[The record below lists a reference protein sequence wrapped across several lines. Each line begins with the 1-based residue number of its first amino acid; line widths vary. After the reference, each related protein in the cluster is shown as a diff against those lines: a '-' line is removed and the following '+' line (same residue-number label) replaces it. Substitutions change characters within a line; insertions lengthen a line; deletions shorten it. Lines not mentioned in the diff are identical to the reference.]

1 MDIRLSCRRPG
12 TYRDRVPRPRTPRHA
27 LPSRIPAAIE
37 RLDNRLGDGAVRLVA
52 TAVCGLILLSAGVAA
67 GVGPS
72 KISVSQVRAD
82 RAVGISQEV
91 RPAPVVLADL
101 PAATHPA
108 KPSKTPA
115 AHKAHRQAQ
124 RSAKPAQR
132 WLPTGTG
139 MWLHEF
145 GKSEGGNAQA
155 VVARARAAGLT
166 TLYVQTGSSKKGWI
180 GGPVLTSLLRA
191 TKGTEIRIIAWDFP
205 TLKNPE
211 IDAKRMAAA
220 AKFTCRGCA
229 RVAAVAPDVET
240 AAEGT
245 RLSGPAV
252 HRYYT
257 TLRERIGPNIA
268 ILATVP
274 WPSEKRTRT
283 YPYRQTA
290 ALSDALLPMAYWYNR
305 EPSVVTA
312 TSMRYLKQFKRPIMP
327 VGQGYDG
334 RLDAPYLAVDPAPG
348 LSVLEFLRAAKAGGA
363 KHISLWSWQTTGPQ
377 QWYSLKLARTM
388 FPAQRHVGGR
398 T

>member
-1 MDIRLSCRRPG
+1 MG
-12 TYRDRVPRPRTPRHA
+12 
-27 LPSRIPAAIE
+27 PATTNA
-37 RLDNRLGDGAVRLVA
+37 
-52 TAVCGLILLSAGVAA
+52 
-67 GVGPS
+67 S
-72 KISVSQVRAD
+72 KVRAD
-82 RAVGISQEV
+82 RVAGVGHEV
-91 RPAPVVLADL
+91 RPAPVVLPEL
-101 PAATHPA
+101 PAAKRAVTPSKAHPA
-108 KPSKTPA
+108 HTA
-115 AHKAHRQAQ
+115 ARPAQ
-124 RSAKPAQR
+124 RSARPAKP

-145 GKSEGGNAQA
+145 GKSEGGNADA
-155 VVARARAAGLT
+155 IVARARQTGLT

-191 TKGTEIRIIAWDFP
+191 TKGTEIRVIAWDFP

-220 AKFTCRGCA
+220 ARFTCRGCA

-240 AAEGT
+240 SAEGT

-257 TLRERIGPNIA
+257 VLRQRIGPSIA

-274 WPSEKRTRT
+274 WPSEKRTRS

-305 EPSVVTA
+305 EPAVVTA
-312 TSMRYLKQFKRPIMP
+312 TSMSYLKQFKRPIMP

-334 RLDAPYLAVDPAPG
+334 RLDAPYLAADPTPG
-348 LSVLEFLRAAKAGGA
+348 LSVLEFLRAARAGGA

-377 QWYSLKLARTM
+377 QWHSLQLARTL
-388 FPAQRHVGGR
+388 FPAKRHVGAHVGGR
-398 T
+398 P